1 MWKISLLSVFTQI
14 FMIFLINK
22 KNSAYNFCKSLHHL
36 ILTFEVEFVF
46 LVAVVIVTNY
56 TQCGKIFAKSF
67 NLKVNKQNVKEIKKI
82 STKSHAYESINDI
95 MESTILKS
103 AY

>member
-1 MWKISLLSVFTQI
+1 MEDKSFICFHTN
-14 FMIFLINK
+14 FHDFFNKK

-46 LVAVVIVTNY
+46 LVAVVIVANY
-56 TQCGKIFAKSF
+56 TQCGKFFAKSF
-67 NLKVNKQNVKEIKKI
+67 NLKVHKQNVHEIEKI

>member
-1 MWKISLLSVFTQI
+1 MEDKPFVFFHTN
-14 FMIFLINK
+14 FHDFFNK
-22 KNSAYNFCKSLHHL
+22 KRIMHIIFVTHHL

-46 LVAVVIVTNY
+46 LVAVVIVANY

-67 NLKVNKQNVKEIKKI
+67 NLKVHKQNVHEIEKI

-95 MESTILKS
+95 MESTI
-103 AY
+103 